1 MQAEAPVAPQDDA
14 AATPDATM
22 REVDAVADD
31 AAAAPDANDET
42 MQADA
47 AADDAAAEDAALI
60 EATQTAAARK
70 AEGNAAFGAGKH
82 EEAESAYAAGLS
94 SLEGHDTSGAEPSPT
109 QVEARDLVVSLH
121 VNRAAALLRLE
132 RREDAEQACDA
143 ALVLQPEN
151 VKALYRRGVSRAEN
165 PIKAIEDLKRAL
177 KLEPGNTA
185 AKRELAKAER
195 RRAEREREEQR
206 KMKQGLRKAAS
217 LSLYGDKE
225 AEKREKAQRKKR
237 REAAQ
242 RERHQACNAE
252 RKARGEEE
260 LSFSDWE
267 KDEKA
272 TREKLAKDRERASEA
287 AAAARRDER
296 RRRSG
301 GDDVVV
307 VDDEGDL
314 ARGYKTTDDGRR
326 TSYFSRTP
334 DADTAQLLAAN
345 QAPQRITAAAEV
357 TDSDGSAWNAAGT
370 TFEERDMKTWC
381 EETLRRRLREAAAT
395 VEGVTIKA
403 TSITKCSGEASLV
416 VSRGRARRIFEFAA
430 DIKWEAKLPAEAPPG
445 PGACTV
451 TGTLRMPEISS
462 SINDGAYAAHARKD
476 AHTQLSPSRAAA
488 LDAAI
493 DAFAAAARAAV
504 VAFVGD
510 YAEKKIR

>member
-1 MQAEAPVAPQDDA
+1 MQAEAPVAPDDA

-22 REVDAVADD
+22 REVDAVADN

-47 AADDAAAEDAALI
+47 ADDAAAEDAALVA
-60 EATQTAAARK
+60 ATQTAAARK
-70 AEGNAAFGAGKH
+70 AEGNAAFGKGAH
-82 EEAESAYAAGLS
+82 EEAESAYAAGLA
-94 SLEGHDTSGAEPSPT
+94 SLDGHDTSGVEPSPT
-109 QVEARDLVVSLH
+109 EVEARDLVVSLH

-132 RREDAEQACDA
+132 RRADAEQACDA
-143 ALVLQPEN
+143 ALSIQPEN
-151 VKALYRRGVSRAEN
+151 VKALYRRGVARAEN
-165 PIKAIEDLKRAL
+165 PLKAIDDLKRAL

-195 RRAEREREEQR
+195 RRAERERDEQR

-242 RERHQACNAE
+242 RERHNACNATRRAE
-252 RKARGEEE
+252 GKEE
-260 LSFSDWE
+260 LSFADFE

-272 TREKLAKDRERASEA
+272 TRERLAKDRERASEA

-334 DADTAQLLAAN
+334 DAEAAKLLAA
-345 QAPQRITAAAEV
+345 AATPQRLTGDDVREV

-381 EETLRRRLREAAAT
+381 EETLRRRLRAAAAEASNVT
-395 VEGVTIKA
+395 VRA

-445 PGACTV
+445 PGACTI
-451 TGTLRMPEISS
+451 TGTLRMPELSS
-462 SINDGAYAAHARKD
+462 AVADGEYVTHARKD
-476 AHTQLSPSRAAA
+476 AHSQLSPSRAAA

-493 DAFAAAARAAV
+493 NEFAAAARTAV

>member
-1 MQAEAPVAPQDDA
+1 MEVDAPVAPADDA
-14 AATPDATM
+14 AVTPDATM
-22 REVDAVADD
+22 REVTAPQDD
-31 AAAAPDANDET
+31 AAPQDAA
-42 MQADA
+42 A
-47 AADDAAAEDAALI
+47 AADDAAVEDDAALI

-70 AEGNAAFGAGKH
+70 AEGNTAFGAGKH
-82 EEAESAYAAGLS
+82 EEAESAYAAGLA
-94 SLEGHDTSGAEPSPT
+94 SLDGHDTSGAEPSPT
-109 QVEARDLVVSLH
+109 EVEARDLIVSLH

-143 ALVLQPEN
+143 ALKLQPEN
-151 VKALYRRGVSRAEN
+151 VKALYRRGVARAEN

-177 KLEPGNTA
+177 QLEPGNTA

-260 LSFSDWE
+260 LSFSEWE

-334 DADTAQLLAAN
+334 DAEAAKLLAAN

-395 VEGVTIKA
+395 VEGVAIKA

-430 DIKWEAKLPAEAPPG
+430 DVAWEAKLPAEAPPG

-476 AHTQLSPSRAAA
+476 AHSQLSPSRAAA

-493 DAFAAAARAAV
+493 NEFAAAARAAV

>member
-1 MQAEAPVAPQDDA
+1 MEVDAPVAPADDA
-14 AATPDATM
+14 AATPDAT
-22 REVDAVADD
+22 DATRQLDAPAADD
-31 AAAAPDANDET
+31 AAVPPD
-42 MQADA
+42 ADA
-47 AADDAAAEDAALI
+47 AMQEADDAAAEDTALI
-60 EATQTAAARK
+60 AATAEAAAKK
-70 AEGNAAFGAGKH
+70 AEGNAAFGKGAH
-82 EEAESAYAAGLS
+82 EEAESAYAAGLET
-94 SLEGHDTSGAEPSPT
+94 LAGHDTSGAEPSPGK
-109 QVEARDLVVSLH
+109 VEARDLIVSLH

-132 RREDAEQACDA
+132 RRADAEQACDA

-151 VKALYRRGVSRAEN
+151 VKALYRRGVARAEN

-177 KLEPGNTA
+177 QLEPGNTA

-242 RERHQACNAE
+242 RERHQACNAA

-260 LSFSDWE
+260 LSFSEWE

-395 VEGVTIKA
+395 VEGVAIKA

>member
-1 MQAEAPVAPQDDA
+1 MD
-14 AATPDATM
+14 
-22 REVDAVADD
+22 
-31 AAAAPDANDET
+31 
-42 MQADA
+42 
-47 AADDAAAEDAALI
+47 
-60 EATQTAAARK
+60 
-70 AEGNAAFGAGKH
+70 
-82 EEAESAYAAGLS
+82 
-94 SLEGHDTSGAEPSPT
+94 GHDTSGAEPSPGK
-109 QVEARDLVVSLH
+109 VEARDLIVSLH
-121 VNRAAALLRLE
+121 VNRAAALLLLE

-151 VKALYRRGVSRAEN
+151 VKALYRRGVARAEN

-242 RERHQACNAE
+242 RERHQACNA
-252 RKARGEEE
+252 ARRAEGKEE
-260 LSFSDWE
+260 LSICEWE

-301 GDDVVV
+301 GGDDVVV

-326 TSYFSRTP
+326 TSYFRRTP

-381 EETLRRRLREAAAT
+381 ERRCAGGCGRPRPRLLVYQYARHPSQNVVERRRSSSREAAR
-395 VEGVTIKA
+395 G
-403 TSITKCSGEASLV
+403 AS
-416 VSRGRARRIFEFAA
+416 SSSRRISNGR
-430 DIKWEAKLPAEAPPG
+430 PSSRPMAPR
-445 PGACTV
+445 PGACTI
-451 TGTLRMPEISS
+451 TGELRMPEISS
-462 SINDGAYAAHARKD
+462 SCAMTAPTPRAR
-476 AHTQLSPSRAAA
+476 AQGRAILSPAPSRARSAA
-488 LDAAI
+488 LVAREQAHH
-493 DAFAAAARAAV
+493 FAAAARRAPVVAKNSSATTPSRSRRFTDDDAV
-504 VAFVGD
+504 VHRLAASSHARLFTGGGNSKARDSACAALPRFVP
-510 YAEKKIR
+510 ARPPARAPFAA